1 MAGVVEEIIKN
12 KEEIIE
18 KVITLLEGKE
28 TNTSLNLDNIKF
40 TIAKNIEITVDGK
53 INFTI
58 TPLKKKK

>member
-40 TIAKNIEITVDGK
+40 TIAKNIEVTVDGK

-58 TPLKKKK
+58 TPIKKKK